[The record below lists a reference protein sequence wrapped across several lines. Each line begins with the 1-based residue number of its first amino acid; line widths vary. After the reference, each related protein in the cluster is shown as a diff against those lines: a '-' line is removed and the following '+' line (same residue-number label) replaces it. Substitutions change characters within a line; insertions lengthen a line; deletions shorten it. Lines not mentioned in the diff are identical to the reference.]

1 MMRRW
6 LTLALCWL
14 PFVAAQDSFSSDL
27 QSAFEQL
34 PAAGMELTFARG
46 QLDVSSGGHIQ
57 GIQIL
62 HDAAQRR
69 CLAFLSHD
77 SRDHAYVVVA
87 AFPETFDSPGEVVHI
102 HRFENGPLR
111 HAGGIQIVNNILV
124 IGLEDNRRKD
134 RSEVRFLDVSDLT
147 NWKTLDHLTIQ
158 RNGVPKAYTAGAVA
172 LAFTNDGLVA
182 AVANWDSRA
191 IDFYLSLTSS
201 WADVSCTMEFVGRWQ
216 EATADRSRWL
226 PDSTYGSYQAMNL
239 FASPDGQLQLFGFCQ
254 TGRNEIADLF
264 HVKLSTPR
272 SINMHKVASRSFE
285 LPPGQ
290 HFKYGGGAGQPT
302 GKLWLFSTE
311 RYLSETVRI
320 GLIRSGNR

>member
-1 MMRRW
+1 MMQRW

-14 PFVAAQDSFSSDL
+14 PVVAAQESSPPDL

-34 PAAGMELTFARG
+34 PATGMELTFARG
-46 QLDVSSGGHIQ
+46 QLDASAGGHIQ
-57 GIQIL
+57 GIQIV
-62 HDAAQRR
+62 HDAVHRR
-69 CLAFLSHD
+69 YLAFLSHD
-77 SRDHAYVVVA
+77 SRDHAYVLVA
-87 AFPETFDSPGEVVHI
+87 AFPETLAKPGKVVHI
-102 HRFENGPLR
+102 HRFEKGPLR
-111 HAGGIQIVNNILV
+111 HAGGIQIVDNMLI

-158 RNGVPKAYTAGAVA
+158 RNGAPKAYTAGAVA
-172 LAFTNDGLVA
+172 LAFTNDGLLA

-191 IDFYLSLTSS
+191 IDFYRSLTPS
-201 WADVSCTMEFVGRWQ
+201 WADVRCTMEFVGRWQ

-226 PDSTYGSYQAMNL
+226 PDSTYGSYQAINL
-239 FASPDGQLQLFGFCQ
+239 FASPNGQLQLFGFCQ

-264 HVKLSTPR
+264 QVNLSTPR
-272 SINMHKVASRSFE
+272 SIHMRKVASRSFE
-285 LPPGQ
+285 LPAGQ

-302 GKLWLFSTE
+302 GELWLFSTE
-311 RYLSETVRI
+311 RHLSDTVRI